1 MEAGNC
7 RQGFYGPLSRPA
19 RALWESDYLA
29 YVTIPSRLAA
39 LAGDHRLVYSSGVTE
54 SQVGVR
60 AVFMALHTQK
70 VPRPGLKGLEA
81 HHQQEEP

>member
-70 VPRPGLKGLEA
+70 VPRPGLRGLEA